1 MSKKEN
7 INTLSKVKKDGK
19 KSGNVFKVDGKF
31 DFIALVKNI
40 FLVFVG
46 AATVGF
52 LNKDSF
58 KMYKIL
64 EKPWFAPPAVAFPIV
79 WTILYI
85 LMALAAYRIYMKNRS
100 GIKDGGAYF
109 YYPPSMPWHRTDSEP
124 DTLDEVHKR
133 IIKAVQVITDLTD
146 EEIEQM
152 IDDDLYVVG
161 IG

>member
-1 MSKKEN
+1 MS
-7 INTLSKVKKDGK
+7 ISYWIIDGVGIDVSK
-19 KSGNVFKVDGKF
+19 
-31 DFIALVKNI
+31 LEQ
-40 FLVFVG
+40 
-46 AATVGF
+46 F
-52 LNKDSF
+52 LNK
-58 KMYKIL
+58 
-64 EKPWFAPPAVAFPIV
+64 EKLVKLLSEQIPDDETLIEIIISKEYDKLDVDDYLYGQPFNDLADLFTYCDETD
-79 WTILYI
+79 TITYG
-85 LMALAAYRIYMKNRS
+85 ND
-100 GIKDGGAYF
+100 GDGGAYF